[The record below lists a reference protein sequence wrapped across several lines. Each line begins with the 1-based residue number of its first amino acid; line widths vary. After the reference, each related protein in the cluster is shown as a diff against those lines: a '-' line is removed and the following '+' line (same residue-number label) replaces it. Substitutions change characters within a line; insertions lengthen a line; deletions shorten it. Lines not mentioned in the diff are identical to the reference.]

1 MVCMHCILYLKS
13 ANYFVRVCLCVHL
26 SFFNDR
32 SCTHTHSTYL
42 HTHTHTCAECRF
54 ILGSSMTSSE
64 TFSSTL
70 RPTHR
75 IAYSIYLCAW
85 VPVCVCLSVSV
96 CNYVLQFLTVLRLC
110 HMPYVFAINAIMW
123 NSTRL
128 IKKLEAILID
138 MKRRQFGCEFHFWRY
153 LRKFYF
159 SDLQCKRIRK
169 VNSLNVCLFAWTR
182 MNMHVCM
189 YTLSA
194 FTHTKTNVAVAAYI
208 ATRTA

>member
-1 MVCMHCILYLKS
+1 MCMSACLY
-13 ANYFVRVCLCVHL
+13 
-26 SFFNDR
+26 
-32 SCTHTHSTYL
+32 
-42 HTHTHTCAECRF
+42 
-54 ILGSSMTSSE
+54 
-64 TFSSTL
+64 
-70 RPTHR
+70 
-75 IAYSIYLCAW
+75 
-85 VPVCVCLSVSV
+85 VCVCVFECASVSV

-159 SDLQCKRIRK
+159 SDLQCQRIRK

-182 MNMHVCM
+182 MNMHACT
-189 YTLSA
+189 YIYFECLHTY
-194 FTHTKTNVAVAAYI
+194 TKTNSLHSNTYRIISTFVYVCNSPAFNEKLFLSVCAITPAHAVNKQAANFKSV
-208 ATRTA
+208 T